1 MYPLGF
7 QSLGDIQNIM
17 DGPNKKLGQVNP
29 FNITKAVDFSD
40 QEIENYWVDIAD
52 DGNGFLE
59 MAKPTSPMPMLIL
72 GGKGS
77 GKTHLM
83 RYLSYQLQKIR
94 HKQDIITG
102 IHKERFL
109 GIYFRCGGLN
119 AARFS
124 GKGIGE
130 DIWESI
136 FAYYMELWL
145 AQLVLEIIVDAFSD
159 KDEFTE
165 NESKICSDIVN
176 LFDSPEFDR
185 PQSIKGLI
193 ETLHLLQKKVNT
205 AVNNS
210 SITRNVDIKIL
221 ATSGIL
227 TFGVPKV
234 LALNLTSLK
243 AIQFLY
249 LVDEFENLAEAQQ
262 KYINTLY
269 REKEIPCSFKI
280 GARLYGVR
288 TYKTFSAEEENK
300 EGSEYE
306 VLYLDASLRK
316 TGKSYNEFAKR
327 LCTRRLT
334 ESGYPSVDLD
344 VVFEVFPTTKCIE
357 ELVNYVTSN
366 KQEITRP
373 YFHTLKKRLKQ
384 GLRSNAAIGVDSEDA
399 IGRIITNLTVSEYPF
414 LEKVNTFLFY
424 RDWYSGE
431 NLIDASES
439 IAQECKE
446 FIEDLKDDS
455 RHEQVL
461 NHFRG
466 DLIAQ
471 LVREYAHKQLYL
483 GLDTF
488 IEMSDGLPRNLLII
502 LKHIFKWSVFNGEHP
517 FYRGRKISIES
528 QKKGIRE
535 ASEWFYHDA
544 RMTGVNG
551 EVVRASID
559 RLATLFREIRFSDK
573 PSECSISA
581 FSADTSQSSEQARGT
596 IDLAEKWS
604 LLIKIEGGQRDRNSK
619 RVDLKYQIN
628 SMLAPRWD
636 LPISRR
642 GAIALRSEEVD
653 AIFDPH
659 FSDKF
664 EQLVKERVDRMTAPF
679 FGKSNNGSNKRSDLP
694 IRLPGFEND

>member
-1 MYPLGF
+1 
-7 QSLGDIQNIM
+7 M
-17 DGPNKKLGQVNP
+17 DGPDIKLGQVNP

-40 QEIENYWVDIAD
+40 QEIKDYWVDIAD

-83 RYLSYQLQKIR
+83 RYLSYQLQRIR
-94 HKQDIITG
+94 HRQDIIAG
-102 IHKERFL
+102 IDQERFL

-130 DIWESI
+130 DVWESI

-145 AQLVLEIIVDAFSD
+145 AQLVLEIVANAFSD
-159 KDEFTE
+159 KEEFTNKE
-165 NESKICSDIVN
+165 ARICSAIVN

-185 PQSIKGLI
+185 PQSIKDLI

-210 SITRNVDIKIL
+210 SITRNIDIKIL
-221 ATSGIL
+221 VTSGVL

-234 LALNLTSLK
+234 LESNLSSLK
-243 AIQFLY
+243 GIQFLY

-269 REKEIPCSFKI
+269 REKESPCSFKI

-288 TYKTFSAEEENK
+288 TYKTFSADEENK

-334 ESGYPSVDLD
+334 EVGYPSVDLYK
-344 VVFEVFPTTKCIE
+344 VFEEFPSTKCIE
-357 ELVNYVTSN
+357 ELVSYVAYT
-366 KQEITRP
+366 KQEGPRP
-373 YFHTLKKRLKQ
+373 YFHTLKKRLEQ
-384 GLRSNAAIGVDSEDA
+384 GLRSNAAKGVDSEHA
-399 IGRIITNLTVSEYPF
+399 ISRIIANLTVSEYPF
-414 LEKVNTFLFY
+414 MEKVNTFLFY

-431 NLIDASES
+431 NLIDASEA
-439 IAQECKE
+439 IAKECKE
-446 FIEDLKDDS
+446 FVEGLKEDS
-455 RHEQVL
+455 RHEQAL
-461 NHFRG
+461 AYFRA

-471 LVREYAHKQLYL
+471 LVREYKHKQLYL
-483 GLDTF
+483 GLNTF

-517 FYRGRKISIES
+517 FHRGRKISIES

-559 RLATLFREIRFSDK
+559 RLATLFREVRFSDK
-573 PSECSISA
+573 PSECSVSA
-581 FSADTSQSSEQARGT
+581 FSADTSQSSERARGT

-619 RVDLKYQIN
+619 RVDAKYQIN

-642 GAIALRSEEVD
+642 GALALKPEEVD

-664 EQLVKERVDRMTAPF
+664 EQLIKERVERMMAPF
-679 FGKSNNGSNKRSDLP
+679 FGKSNNGGNKKADPP